1 MLETHTVSLET
12 PFVSLDTQ
20 YVSSTVFFEETQI
33 RIRSPPLMR
42 DASCRRHLD
51 RGSLERRARL
61 SGVSLALRSREPFG
75 GAWVSPT
82 EETPVTHTSTAEG
95 EIAKQ
100 GRARNGRVVA

>member
-1 MLETHTVSLET
+1 MLETQYVSLETQYVSLET

-33 RIRSPPLMR
+33 S
-42 DASCRRHLD
+42 SCRRHLD